1 MSSKY
6 QSAGK
11 FHFFRTSA
19 EWKFYGAVSFQV
31 STFLPQIILHDKF
44 STLLCSTLCN
54 ILRWKKLASEK
65 FFRIEWRVRFVSFEL
80 HTAYTW
86 PLCRTLLPT
95 FYERRAVDWVQKCER
110 MRWSCAD
117 FLKAIFKLQSFFWK
131 RKNWKSFA
139 VCVDFDAIYLLA
151 NSALSLKN

>member
-65 FFRIEWRVRFVSFEL
+65 FFRVEWRVRFVSFEL

-117 FLKAIFKLQSFFWK
+117 CWLSQSDFQTSKLLLKTEKLKILCRLRWFWCHLP
-131 RKNWKSFA
+131 S
-139 VCVDFDAIYLLA
+139 C
-151 NSALSLKN
+151 